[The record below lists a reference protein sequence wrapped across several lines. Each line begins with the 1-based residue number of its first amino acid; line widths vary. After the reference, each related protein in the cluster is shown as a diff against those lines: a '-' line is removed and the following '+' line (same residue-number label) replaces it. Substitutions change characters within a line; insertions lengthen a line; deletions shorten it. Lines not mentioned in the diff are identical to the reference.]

1 MLVTDPKKI
10 LGVIEG
16 FYSGLYK
23 KDDLEPS
30 ENLMN
35 IFLENPLMP
44 RLSVDDSQVCEG
56 KLTIEECVKS
66 LNSFEPNKCPG
77 NDGLTV
83 GFYKFFWNI
92 VGELLVASLN
102 YSYDVGEL
110 SNLQKKA
117 IIYNIIGKKGKDK
130 RHISNWRP
138 ISLINV
144 DVKIGSKAI
153 AKRLERVLPSIIH
166 FNQCAYVKGRTI
178 FDAVRT
184 VEDILDYTERFK
196 INGRL
201 IAIDFKKAFD
211 SVSREFFFVPYL
223 LFVLALLL
231 SYGFT
236 LFIIIFLAVFQ
247 TMVSLPHI
255 LTFSVALGSGI
266 LFLLT
271 CLLSC

>member
-1 MLVTDPKKI
+1 MSCP
-10 LGVIEG
+10 
-16 FYSGLYK
+16 
-23 KDDLEPS
+23 
-30 ENLMN
+30 
-35 IFLENPLMP
+35 IF
-44 RLSVDDSQVCEG
+44 
-56 KLTIEECVKS
+56 
-66 LNSFEPNKCPG
+66 
-77 NDGLTV
+77 
-83 GFYKFFWNI
+83 
-92 VGELLVASLN
+92 
-102 YSYDVGEL
+102 
-110 SNLQKKA
+110 
-117 IIYNIIGKKGKDK
+117 
-130 RHISNWRP
+130 
-138 ISLINV
+138 
-144 DVKIGSKAI
+144 
-153 AKRLERVLPSIIH
+153 IH

-184 VEDILDYTERFK
+184 VEVILEYTERFK

-266 LFLLT
+266 LFLRT